1 MLSIMLIL
9 VYQIPSLSSL
19 ALPQGTDQADSVI
32 PTADRNTQADCVS
45 APEKAA
51 IEVRRKLKYAR
62 LTVGIVGY
70 EYGPDGNRNEYI
82 RQVEEY
88 WICPHGWRR
97 DEYRGGRE
105 SGSFYKEYVYG
116 GKNGFYSNTDGVV
129 EESTILR
136 EGQIR
141 DLPVLSVGFG
151 FGFIYELSMTPGLI
165 FVGTASDRVRSIGRG
180 RIDAFEGTLV
190 SYNTPTNN
198 IVNMVFAEDDTTRL
212 LAGECLGASVAQREL
227 VECEYSNDSWK
238 GFGIPTRVVLSTFR
252 EGSLTRVKELAVES
266 LEVFDECPS
275 SVFTLQALGVPGGV
289 SVVNMTEGKQL
300 FFDGQE
306 AVEVTPVSAR
316 TLPQGRYWPRW
327 LAIAIVTAVIAAAFF
342 AVVRRPR
349 TDSSN

>member
-1 MLSIMLIL
+1 MLSITLIL
-9 VYQIPSLSSL
+9 VFQIPSLCCLTS
-19 ALPQGTDQADSVI
+19 PHRTDEAHTDI
-32 PTADRNTQADCVS
+32 PNADRHAQTDYVS
-45 APEKAA
+45 APERAA
-51 IEVRRKLKYAR
+51 IAVRERLKFAK
-62 LTVGIVGY
+62 LTVAIVGFQY
-70 EYGPDGNRNEYI
+70 KPDGDRSEYI

-88 WICPHGWRR
+88 WICPDGWRR

-165 FVGTASDRVRSIGRG
+165 FVGTASDRVRSVGRG
-180 RIDAFEGTLV
+180 RIAASDGTLV
-190 SYNTPTNN
+190 SYRSTNDN